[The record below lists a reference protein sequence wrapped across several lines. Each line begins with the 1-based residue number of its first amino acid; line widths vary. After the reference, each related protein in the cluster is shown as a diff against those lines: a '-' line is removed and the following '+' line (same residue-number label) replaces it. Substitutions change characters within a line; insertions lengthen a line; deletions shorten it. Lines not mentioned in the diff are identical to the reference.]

1 MLRNGKNPLDD
12 GGVMAVFASPE
23 QRQVLDRVAGLMS
36 LLEGHGDVTMDRA
49 GADQIPSAERFGAGA
64 AGRRAQANPFA
75 KFLQKLIG
83 LDAKMKQ
90 YEQGERFIEAVE
102 KEGGTELLDVAWID
116 PANLPSIAEIRD
128 PAGVDRPVVPTSRP
142 DRSRGPH
149 PPRGGRAAGPLHVPG
164 AGTAGHLRGV
174 GRRRLARPA
183 RAGGGGWVPSH
194 RVHVDHGL
202 RPGSAAEA
210 DVVAERPTASAP
222 VPQRAHRRR
231 RRTEPRGPCSG
242 GAVFGAADRRA
253 HRPHRRRSCR
263 DGAAPPLRGAGPA
276 GAVGMTRNPRRPLLD
291 LRRSDTV
298 ALCGVLDLAP
308 VHDPSNDDRRFRR
321 NRVRHELLPLLA
333 SIGERDPVPVLVRQ
347 ADLFADV
354 DAALGV
360 TAARLD
366 PSVAADLAGA
376 PVAVAATAV
385 RAWLVAAGVG
395 DGYGVD
401 AATVARVLDVA
412 RGSCVATEVVGGWR
426 VARSKGRLSVH
437 RPGPWQDAAHD

>member
-1 MLRNGKNPLDD
+1 
-12 GGVMAVFASPE
+12 
-23 QRQVLDRVAGLMS
+23 
-36 LLEGHGDVTMDRA
+36 MDLTHPVV
-49 GADQIPSAERFGAGA
+49 G
-64 AGRRAQANPFA
+64 
-75 KFLQKLIG
+75 
-83 LDAKMKQ
+83 
-90 YEQGERFIEAVE
+90 
-102 KEGGTELLDVAWID
+102 ELLGRCTF
-116 PANLPSIAEIRD
+116 PA
-128 PAGVDRPVVPTSRP
+128 
-142 DRSRGPH
+142 
-149 PPRGGRAAGPLHVPG
+149 
-164 AGTAGHLRGV
+164 AGTAVTCAVSGGADS
-174 GRRRLARPA
+174 LALLA
-183 RAGGGGWVPSH
+183 LAAAAGCRATA
-194 RVHVDHGL
+194 VHVDHGL

-210 DVVAERPTASAP
+210 DVVAD
-222 VPQRAHRRR
+222 
-231 RRTEPRGPCSG
+231 
-242 GAVFGAADRRA
+242 AADRLGAEFRSERIDVGDGPNLEARA
-253 HRPHRRRSCR
+253 R
-263 DGAAPPLRGAGPA
+263 AARFSVLPTDVLTGHTADDRAETVLLHLIRGAGPA